1 MLKTLDEEINP
12 HHSGFAVAAR
22 DDNDVQ
28 TVGFHAHAY
37 DQTIQTVFLKR
48 KYLHNYSDIFLTISI
63 SLSLNIHYKIQYT

>member
-37 DQTIQTVFLKR
+37 DQTIQTVFFETQ
-48 KYLHNYSDIFLTISI
+48 IFT
-63 SLSLNIHYKIQYT
+63 